1 MSPRCGSK
9 LVAIKHYATRNSPFD
24 SNPATAQ
31 LPSPNG
37 RGIEGEGENMQ
48 PDLRKQQMRRMEW
61 EHNRSNN
68 PPENKSLKEFKS
80 RPEFDEK
87 SKQK

>member
-1 MSPRCGSK
+1 
-9 LVAIKHYATRNSPFD
+9 
-24 SNPATAQ
+24 
-31 LPSPNG
+31 
-37 RGIEGEGENMQ
+37 MQ